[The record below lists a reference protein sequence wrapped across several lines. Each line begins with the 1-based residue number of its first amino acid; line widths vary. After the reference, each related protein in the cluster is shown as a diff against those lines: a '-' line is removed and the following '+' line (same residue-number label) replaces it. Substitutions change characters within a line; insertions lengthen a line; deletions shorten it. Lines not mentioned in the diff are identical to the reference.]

1 MAALAAHADEL
12 ERLGIRVVVVSF
24 CPDLQTAQMWDEEVG
39 SPFLHLIDPS
49 ETPGHAG
56 HAYQSWGL
64 PKSFQGV
71 WAPEALKFYCDEKLQ
86 GHTLHNSNGQDV
98 HQMGGD
104 VMINHEGII
113 VLRHYSKTSQDRPS
127 MEQILTRAREL
138 APPCWLQRLRRT
150 KLSRFWLPLQ
160 NFLRALLFEVFRQLT
175 SFWVERPVKSL
186 QATECKT

>member
-1 MAALAAHADEL
+1 MAALVAHADEL

-49 ETPGHAG
+49 ETPGQAG
-56 HAYQSWGL
+56 HAYQLWGF

-86 GHTLHNSNGQDV
+86 GHALHSSNGQDL

-138 APPCWLQRLRRT
+138 APRCWLRST
-150 KLSRFWLPLQ
+150 FSRFWVPLQ
-160 NFLRALLFEVFRQLT
+160 NFLRSTFEGFRQLS
-175 SFWVERPVKSL
+175 SFWVERPKSL
-186 QATECKT
+186 QPTECKT